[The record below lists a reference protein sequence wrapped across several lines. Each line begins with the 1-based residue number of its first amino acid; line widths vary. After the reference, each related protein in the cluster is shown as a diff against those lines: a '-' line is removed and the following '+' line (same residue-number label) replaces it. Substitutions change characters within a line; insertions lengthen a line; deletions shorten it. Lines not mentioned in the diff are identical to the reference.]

1 MAIEKRSYRKC
12 LSSHGLIYLADH
24 ELNISVK
31 NLSITGLLA
40 ELDTNAYISDVDEI
54 FHAIESSVTIDL
66 YLPEMRLAGEVDVVR
81 AEKIGNHIYM
91 GLEFRNLS
99 YDVNNLLYQRKAYRK
114 AISSSGEII
123 FEGKPYGFLTQN
135 VSIDGLMIFLKE
147 RLEVEV
153 GVVTTFDFPQL
164 NLEGE
169 VKVVWVENE
178 DDGSTLM
185 GIQYVQMVREPIKG
199 VPGFISDR

>member
-1 MAIEKRSYRKC
+1 MTIEKRSYRKC

-24 ELNISVK
+24 ELDISVK

-40 ELDTNAYISDVDEI
+40 ELDANTYVSGVDEI

-66 YLPEMRLAGEVDVVR
+66 YLPEMRLAGEADVVR
-81 AEKIGNHIYM
+81 AEKVDTQIYL

-99 YDVNNLLYQRKAYRK
+99 YDVNNLLYKRKAYRK
-114 AISSSGEII
+114 SLSSSGEII
-123 FEGKPYGFLTQN
+123 FEGKTYGFLTQN

-147 RLEVEV
+147 RIDIEV
-153 GVVTTFDFPQL
+153 GTVTTFDFSQL

-169 VKVVWVENE
+169 VKVIWVENE
-178 DDGSTLM
+178 DAGSTLM
-185 GIQYVQMVREPIKG
+185 GLQYVQMVREPIKG
-199 VPGFISDR
+199 VPGFLSDR